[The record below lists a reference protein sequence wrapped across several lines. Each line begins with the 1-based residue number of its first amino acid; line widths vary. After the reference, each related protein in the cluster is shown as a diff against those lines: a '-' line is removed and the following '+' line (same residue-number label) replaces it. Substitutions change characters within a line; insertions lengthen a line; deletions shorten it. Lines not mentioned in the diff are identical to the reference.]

1 MNNLSFLSPFAAAWW
16 LLALLPVLVHLFN
29 RLRHRKLP
37 WAAMMF
43 LRMANR
49 KSTRYAKLRQ
59 WLVLLFRVLVVVAL
73 LFALSRPKVGG
84 WVAGMFGGK
93 PDVILIILDGSAS
106 MGAQGSD
113 GSRYE
118 DAVDLMVKTVKT
130 YGDDTRIVLLR
141 HTDTRPQ
148 EVKDHV
154 ALRNLAGKQVTDTAA
169 DLPGLLEAAANWFRE
184 TIPGRGEIWIA
195 SDLQAS
201 NWDPSAKE
209 RWSRLVN
216 NLDGLPQ
223 KVRVQLMAFNREMP
237 NNVSIRIKEVNRHRV
252 GDKAELELEFEFI
265 CETAISRD
273 VDVEVFI
280 DGKKSSF
287 SITME
292 GASHIQQE
300 RFALEK
306 FEQGGSGY
314 AELVDNEDGNTQDNR
329 AYFVYGAPDKARAAV
344 VGDPDEFSTRFLK
357 LAAAPN
363 PTNTNQISQ
372 IIAPIKIP
380 GAAWA
385 DYSMVLWQ
393 GELPSG
399 ETAEKFTSYLKAGGI
414 MVCFPGNGKGGETFN
429 GIKWGPVARAQKD
442 GKEFENWQALV
453 AAEEK
458 NDHLGF
464 VIDNWNDNEGPF
476 KRTEE
481 GLYLPVGELRINM
494 RRPILH
500 DEGTVLANLSN
511 GDAMVLRKN
520 IEKGQLIVFGT
531 QPTDQWS
538 SLTEG
543 IVLVP
548 MLQRLFIHGE
558 AMSSGRFAQGRIL
571 AVGDDRSRKGER
583 WVSMDTE
590 EGSGKEFNE
599 QAGIFRL
606 HESNR
611 VVAMN
616 RPAREDAV
624 VPLDTSKVKGLFGEV
639 SVFMTE
645 ERLDGAVDDPEEIWK
660 WFLAAM
666 ALALL
671 IEGFLILPK
680 STDERVEIQSS
691 TTGKVQTQRAS

>member
-1 MNNLSFLSPFAAAWW
+1 
-16 LLALLPVLVHLFN
+16 
-29 RLRHRKLP
+29 
-37 WAAMMF
+37 
-43 LRMANR
+43 
-49 KSTRYAKLRQ
+49 
-59 WLVLLFRVLVVVAL
+59 
-73 LFALSRPKVGG
+73 
-84 WVAGMFGGK
+84 
-93 PDVILIILDGSAS
+93 
-106 MGAQGSD
+106 
-113 GSRYE
+113 
-118 DAVDLMVKTVKT
+118 
-130 YGDDTRIVLLR
+130 
-141 HTDTRPQ
+141 
-148 EVKDHV
+148 
-154 ALRNLAGKQVTDTAA
+154 
-169 DLPGLLEAAANWFRE
+169 
-184 TIPGRGEIWIA
+184 
-195 SDLQAS
+195 
-201 NWDPSAKE
+201 
-209 RWSRLVN
+209 
-216 NLDGLPQ
+216 
-223 KVRVQLMAFNREMP
+223 
-237 NNVSIRIKEVNRHRV
+237 
-252 GDKAELELEFEFI
+252 
-265 CETAISRD
+265 
-273 VDVEVFI
+273 
-280 DGKKSSF
+280 
-287 SITME
+287 
-292 GASHIQQE
+292 
-300 RFALEK
+300 
-306 FEQGGSGY
+306 
-314 AELVDNEDGNTQDNR
+314 
-329 AYFVYGAPDKARAAV
+329 
-344 VGDPDEFSTRFLK
+344 
-357 LAAAPN
+357 
-363 PTNTNQISQ
+363 
-372 IIAPIKIP
+372 
-380 GAAWA
+380 
-385 DYSMVLWQ
+385 
-393 GELPSG
+393 
-399 ETAEKFTSYLKAGGI
+399 
-414 MVCFPGNGKGGETFN
+414 MVCFPGNDKGGETFN
-429 GIKWGPVARAQKD
+429 GIKWGPVARAQKG